1 MFTSLLLF
9 VVCFNVNTIG
19 IMGAMDM
26 ELELL
31 QNAMVVDHV
40 DTVSG
45 RSFTVGMLEDVPCV
59 CVKAGVGKV
68 NAALTATIL
77 ILRYDVDAV
86 IFTGVAGGINPDLAI
101 GAIVIGERVVHHDYG
116 EITPDALMPWDTVGF
131 LADTTLVSLTREAAA
146 RVEYKP
152 IPEEVAGET
161 DRLPSITVG
170 TVVTGDQFIAS
181 EKKRHWLEKTFKA
194 DCVEMEGAAVAQV
207 CAVNRVPFVIIRSL
221 SDLANETADVDFTAF
236 ARYASENSA
245 AIVHEL
251 LKILNQ

>member
-1 MFTSLLLF
+1 MLTSLLLF
-9 VVCFNVNTIG
+9 VVCFNAHTIG

-26 ELELL
+26 EVELL
-31 QNAMVVDHV
+31 QSNMVVDRI

-45 RSFTVGMLEDVPCV
+45 RFFTVGMLKDVPCI

-77 ILRYDVDAV
+77 ISRYDVDAV
-86 IFTGVAGGINPDLAI
+86 IFTGAAGGINPDLAI
-101 GAIVIGERVVHHDYG
+101 GAIVIGQRVIHHDYG
-116 EITPDALMPWDTVGF
+116 EITPDAFMPWDTVGF
-131 LADTTLVSLTREAAA
+131 LADSALISLTRRAAA
-146 RVEYKP
+146 QVKYKP
-152 IPEEVAGET
+152 IPEELAGEI
-161 DRLPSITVG
+161 DRLPSVTVG

-181 EKKRHWLEKTFKA
+181 EEKRQWLEKTFGA

-207 CAVNRVPFVIIRSL
+207 CAVNKIPFVIIRSL

-245 AIVHEL
+245 AIVTEL
-251 LKILNQ
+251 LKILNR